1 MLEIIWFIITNIGLG
16 AGLAVDAGSVSLAN
30 GLAEPNMSRKKTIGI
45 AAVFAFFQGL
55 MPMIGWSCVHFIE
68 KVFRKFVLAVPW
80 IALALLLFLGI
91 NMIISACRG
100 KEEEQ
105 QGKRLTPSGLL
116 VQGIA
121 TSIDALSV
129 GFVIAGYDLFHVLIA
144 VSIIA
149 IVTYVVCRLFLII
162 GKKVGMK
169 HMKIA
174 GIIGGAILIIIGLEI
189 FIKGVFFG

>member
-1 MLEIIWFIITNIGLG
+1 MLEILWFIITNIGLG
-16 AGLAVDAGSVSLAN
+16 VGLAVDAGSVSLAN

-55 MPMIGWSCVHFIE
+55 MPMIGWSCVQFIE
-68 KVFRKFVLAVPW
+68 KLFRKFVAAVPW
-80 IALALLLFLGI
+80 IALALLVFLGV

-105 QGKRLTPSGLL
+105 QMKRLTRSGLI

-129 GFVIAGYDLFHVLIA
+129 GFVIAGYDLLHVLIA
-144 VSIIA
+144 ASIIA
-149 IVTYVVCRLFLII
+149 VVTYVICRLFLIV

-174 GIIGGAILIIIGLEI
+174 GIIGGIILIVIGLEI

>member
-1 MLEIIWFIITNIGLG
+1 MLEILWFIITNIGLG
-16 AGLAVDAGSVSLAN
+16 VGLAVDAGSVSLAN

-55 MPMIGWSCVHFIE
+55 MPMVGWSCVQFIE
-68 KVFRKFVLAVPW
+68 KLFRKFVAAVPW
-80 IALALLLFLGI
+80 IALALLVFLGV

-105 QGKRLTPSGLL
+105 QTKRLTRSGLI

-129 GFVIAGYDLFHVLIA
+129 GFVIAGYDLIHVLIA
-144 VSIIA
+144 ASIIA
-149 IVTYVVCRLFLII
+149 VVTYAVCRIFLIV

-174 GIIGGAILIIIGLEI
+174 GIIGGIILIVIGLEI